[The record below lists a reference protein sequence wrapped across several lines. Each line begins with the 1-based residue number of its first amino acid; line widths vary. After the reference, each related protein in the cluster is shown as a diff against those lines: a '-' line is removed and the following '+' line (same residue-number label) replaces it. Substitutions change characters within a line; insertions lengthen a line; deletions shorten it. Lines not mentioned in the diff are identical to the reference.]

1 MTSAAPLVGSTL
13 VMSLRSALATLA
25 ASCAALVGC
34 FGPEHLEPA
43 AGGRDFALQGEY
55 VGEGFGAQVVAQ
67 GAGRFLALLQSG
79 GLPGAGADDSVP
91 ALANGQDGGDA
102 VALTGDFDGTLR
114 DGTLRV
120 RTAEGKAALLRRLV
134 RESPTVGAAPP
145 KDAVVLFD
153 GSGTSAFAEGRL
165 DPRGF
170 LAAGA
175 RTRDAFGS
183 FTLHLE
189 FRTPFMPEA
198 NGQWRGNSGVYLQ
211 GRYEVQVLDSF
222 GLAPELD
229 GCGAIY
235 AQRAPERNMTFPPL
249 SWQTYDVD
257 FRAASFDA
265 SGARTAPATLTL
277 RHNGV
282 VVHDAV
288 ELAGPTGRGEP
299 EGAEPGP
306 LLFQDHWNPVVYRNV
321 WLVPR

>member
-1 MTSAAPLVGSTL
+1 
-13 VMSLRSALATLA
+13 MSFRSALATLA
-25 ASCAALVGC
+25 ASCAALLGC

-55 VGEGFGAQVVAQ
+55 AGAGYGAQVVAQ
-67 GAGRFLALLQSG
+67 GDGRFLASLLNG
-79 GLPGAGADDSVP
+79 GLPGGGADDAAP
-91 ALANGQDGGDA
+91 AQATGRDDGDA
-102 VALTGDFDGTLR
+102 VTLTGDFDGTLR

-120 RTAEGKAALLRRLV
+120 RTADGRHVLLRRIV
-134 RESPTVGAAPP
+134 RESPTLGAAPP
-145 KDAVVLFD
+145 AGALVLFD
-153 GSGTSAFAEGRL
+153 GADLSAFAEAEL

-183 FTLHLE
+183 FDLHVE

-198 NGQWRGNSGVYLQ
+198 AGQWRGNSGIYLQ

-222 GLAPELD
+222 GLAAEPD

-235 AQRAPERNMTFPPL
+235 AQRPPDRNLTFPPL
-249 SWQTYDVD
+249 SWQTYDVE
-257 FRAASFDA
+257 FRAARFDA
-265 SGARTAPATLTL
+265 AGVRTTPAVLTL

-299 EGAEPGP
+299 EGPEPGP

-321 WLVPR
+321 WLLPR

>member
-1 MTSAAPLVGSTL
+1 
-13 VMSLRSALATLA
+13 MSLRSSSSLA
-25 ASCAALVGC
+25 AACAALIAC
-34 FGPEHLEPA
+34 FGPEHLEPG

-55 VGEGFGAQVVAQ
+55 TGAGFGAQVVAR
-67 GAGRFLALLQSG
+67 GDGRFLVSLHTG
-79 GLPGAGADDSVP
+79 GLPGAGGDAAAP
-91 ALANGQDGGDA
+91 AQAQGRYDGDA
-102 VALTGDFDGTLR
+102 VTLLGDFDGTLR

-120 RTAEGKAALLRRLV
+120 RTADGKNALLRRV
-134 RESPTVGAAPP
+134 MRESPTLEAVPP
-145 KDAVVLFD
+145 PNAVVLFD
-153 GSGTSAFAEGRL
+153 GNGISAFAEGKL

-183 FTLHLE
+183 FELHVE

-198 NGQWRGNSGVYLQ
+198 SGQWRGNSGIYLQ

-222 GLAPELD
+222 GLSPEPD

-235 AQRAPERNMTFPPL
+235 AQRAPDVNMCFPPL
-249 SWQTYDVD
+249 SWQSYDID

-265 SGARTAPATLTL
+265 SGARTAPALLTL

-288 ELAGPTGRGEP
+288 ELAGPTGRGEREAP
-299 EGAEPGP
+299 TPGP
-306 LLFQDHWNPVVYRNV
+306 LLLQDHWNPVVYRNV
-321 WLVPR
+321 WLVRR

>member
-1 MTSAAPLVGSTL
+1 MSQHSPLS
-13 VMSLRSALATLA
+13 TLA
-25 ASCAALVGC
+25 AACALALGC
-34 FGPEHLEPA
+34 FGPEHVEPA

-55 VGEGFGAQVVAQ
+55 AGEGFGAQVVAQ
-67 GAGRFLALLQSG
+67 GGGRFLARLQSG
-79 GLPGAGADDSVP
+79 GLPGAGADDGAP
-91 ALANGQDGGDA
+91 ALANGSDDGNA
-102 VALTGDFDGTLR
+102 VTLTGDFDGTLR

-120 RTAEGKAALLRRLV
+120 RTADGRHALLRRMV
-134 RESPTVGAAPP
+134 RESPTLGAAAPAG
-145 KDAVVLFD
+145 AVVLFD
-153 GSGTSAFAEGRL
+153 GADLSAFSEAKL

-183 FTLHLE
+183 FSLHLE

-198 NGQWRGNSGVYLQ
+198 DGQWRGNSGVYLQ

-235 AQRAPERNMTFPPL
+235 AQRAPDRNLSFPPL
-249 SWQTYDVD
+249 SWQTFDVE
-257 FRAASFDA
+257 FRAAAFDA
-265 SGARTAPATLTL
+265 GGAKTAPAGLTL

-288 ELAGPTGRGEP
+288 EIAGPTGRGEP
-299 EGAEPGP
+299 EGPAPGP
-306 LLFQDHWNPVVYRNV
+306 LLFQDHWNAVVYRNIR
-321 WLVPR
+321 LVPR